1 MARLVLKVEG
11 LDTVLKKL
19 NINKLSEPIQDAF
32 DDFAINVDREAKQRA
47 PVDEGRLRSAIF
59 ADTGKMS
66 VEFGCAVNYASYLE
80 FGTRKFAA
88 AYVSSLPPTWR
99 EYAAQTQGKA
109 GGSLDEFIQ
118 NIMAWVRRKGIGGQK
133 TKSGTTSTSKS
144 SLDDMQEAAYNIAL
158 NILQNGVKPHPF
170 LYPAYEIARKQL
182 ISDLNN
188 IKYA

>member
-59 ADTGKMS
+59 ADAGKMS

-88 AYVSSLPPTWR
+88 AHVGSLPPTWR

-109 GGSLDEFIQ
+109 GGSFEEFMTRLMGWIK
-118 NIMAWVRRKGIGGQK
+118 RKGI
-133 TKSGTTSTSKS
+133 
-144 SLDDMQEAAYNIAL
+144 DEDAAYPIARK
-158 NILQNGVKPHPF
+158 ILREGIVPQPF

-182 ISDLNN
+182 IRDLNN